1 MDKKRKYAR
10 PLLVAEEFSANSF
23 ISACDFR
30 LYKVEEDDI
39 IIYSKYWK
47 VYRENGMQSGLQQ
60 SGPNADELVPSSYQ
74 NSIPNDLV
82 YQGYLY
88 YSESFEGYFAGNEG
102 DEYQSGTIIRAKQV
116 QYWKDPIEYADVNY
130 GYLMLG
136 NGAYVEP
143 FQSNAS

>member
-1 MDKKRKYAR
+1 M
-10 PLLVAEEFSANSF
+10 VAEEFSANSF

-30 LYKVEEDDI
+30 LYKVEDDDI

-74 NSIPNDLV
+74 NKIPDDLV

-116 QYWKDPIEYADVNY
+116 QHWKDPIEYADVNY